1 VNAGRRHRFAFR
13 SVWRLDASPEKVYA
27 VLERAEDYPAWWPQ
41 VREVRALEGS
51 AGSARIRSVLP
62 LDLWITGRAARHDP
76 DAGVLE
82 LEIGGDMAGW
92 ARWTVAGE
100 PGQRDGAGA
109 GGAVAVYE
117 QQVEVR
123 RPLLRWLAVPARPLF
138 RANHALMMAAG
149 RRGLE
154 RWLGRGLVDD

>member
-1 VNAGRRHRFAFR
+1 MSAGRRHRFAFR
-13 SVWRLDASPEKVYA
+13 SVWRLDAAPEKVYA
-27 VLERAEDYPAWWPQ
+27 VLERAEEYPAWWPQ
-41 VREVRALEGS
+41 VREVRALEES

-62 LDLWITGRAARHDP
+62 LDLWITGKALRHDP
-76 DAGVLE
+76 AAGVLE

-92 ARWTVAGE
+92 ARWTVTGE
-100 PGQRDGAGA
+100 TARQGGAGP

-123 RPLLRWLAVPARPLF
+123 RPLLRWLAAPARPLF

-149 RRGLE
+149 RRGLQ